1 MNKEDYIKH
10 FKNIYDREPTIE
22 ELQEALQKGELLQEA
37 VSVKDESGSLINLDN
52 NERLNQAE
60 WCQAFE
66 FLNGRKPTKEELETA
81 AQNAEFVEQVKPSFQ
96 NFDLKKIDLKSY
108 LNNRPVATFK
118 NKFINMNHLP
128 KIIKR
133 KTSEES
139 GVVKIIKPKKKVAL
153 LRKIFKVFAIICL
166 LLFVAAFVDIKYG
179 EYVSRDEPVGLY
191 YGEKKGIVFSASINP
206 YRSSS
211 HSFELSYDDYTLS
224 GIVKSD
230 GPDKGELITKRIN
243 DEPVGDYNGLDS
255 QEVKK
260 FFSFPYRVI
269 DESLEVDLS
278 SMLLLANQDDVDMDG
293 LIAGTVAG
301 TLFGTNFLDT
311 FLIGAL
317 TSEVVNQAKA
327 NYQPQLL
334 VRMDEITE
342 EQRADLRK
350 SSIKSKYK
358 GYEQLTFPYNK
369 HEVSAKLVE
378 LSNRDDIMYIKV
390 EDSAFQTMVSR
401 FLSLESQEDYLEKYN
416 ESAIS
421 LRTSQYIE
429 KRNQFPWE
437 YFGAIPEITW
447 AEHEGEYYG
456 VLTSSAF
463 VDESDT
469 ILEDGKYRLDY
480 EFQSDSQ
487 NLWKFEVDFNVKN
500 GKIRKP

>member
-22 ELQEALQKGELLQEA
+22 ELQEALQKGELLRED
-37 VSVKDESGSLINLDN
+37 VSVKDESASLINLDN

-81 AQNAEFVEQVKPSFQ
+81 AQNEEFVEQVKPSFQ
-96 NFDLKKIDLKSY
+96 NFNLKKIDLKSY
-108 LNNRPVATFK
+108 LNNRPVEIFK

-166 LLFVAAFVDIKYG
+166 LLFAALFVEAKYR
-179 EYVSRDEPVGLY
+179 EYVTRDEPTGYY
-191 YGEKKGIVFSASINP
+191 YGEEKGIEFNANINP
-206 YRSSS
+206 YRELS
-211 HSFELSYDDYTLS
+211 HEFELSYDDYTLS

-230 GPDKGELITKRIN
+230 GPDKGELITERIN

-260 FFSFPYRVI
+260 IFSFPYRVI

-301 TLFGTNFLDT
+301 GLFGTNFLDT

-327 NYQPQLL
+327 NSQPQLL
-334 VRMDEITE
+334 VRMYEITE

-350 SSIKSKYK
+350 YGSQPEYSED
-358 GYEQLTFPYNK
+358 YEKLTFPYNK

-390 EDSAFQTMVSR
+390 EDSAFQTMASS
-401 FLSLESQEDYLEKYN
+401 FLLLGDQEDNVEKYLERDMHLR
-416 ESAIS
+416 ESTAIKT
-421 LRTSQYIE
+421 RKGFHVT
-429 KRNQFPWE
+429 
-437 YFGAIPEITW
+437 IPKVTW
-447 AEHEGEYYG
+447 VEHEGEYYF
-456 VLTSSAF
+456 VLTATNFLDS
-463 VDESDT
+463 
-469 ILEDGKYRLDY
+469 ILEDGEYRLDY